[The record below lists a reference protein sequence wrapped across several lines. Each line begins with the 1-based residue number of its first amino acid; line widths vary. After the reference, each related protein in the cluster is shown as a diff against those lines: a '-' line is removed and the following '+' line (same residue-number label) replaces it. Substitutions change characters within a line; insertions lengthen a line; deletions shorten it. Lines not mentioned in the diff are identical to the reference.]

1 MLQVT
6 LIFKAVHKPCSQ
18 QKLAH
23 LVVIFCILNNVN
35 KFLSCLDLILSKKS
49 ERHLLSSHKA
59 VTVRRLQRTLLTHTD

>member
-6 LIFKAVHKPCSQ
+6 LIFKAVHEPCSQ

-35 KFLSCLDLILSKKS
+35 KFLSCLDLILSKK
-49 ERHLLSSHKA
+49 KK
-59 VTVRRLQRTLLTHTD
+59 

>member
-6 LIFKAVHKPCSQ
+6 LIFRAVHKPCSQ

-35 KFLSCLDLILSKKS
+35 KFLSCLDLILSKKKV
-49 ERHLLSSHKA
+49 RDIFCLHTKLSQSDDYSAHC
-59 VTVRRLQRTLLTHTD
+59 

>member
-35 KFLSCLDLILSKKS
+35 KFLSCLDLILSKKKKV
-49 ERHLLSSHKA
+49 RDIFCLHTKLSQSDDYSAHC
-59 VTVRRLQRTLLTHTD
+59 